1 MNDIDTLSVNTLR
14 FLALDAVQQA
24 QSGHPGTP
32 MGIAPMAYVL
42 WNRFLRHSPANP
54 EWVDRD
60 RFVLSSGHASAL
72 LYALLHLTGYDL
84 PLDEVKNFRQ
94 WGSRTPGHPE
104 LHNVPGVETTTGPL
118 GQGFANA
125 VGMAIAEAHLGAIFN
140 KPDTPEIVDH
150 HTYVV
155 LSDGDLMEGIASEAA
170 SLAGHLRLGKL
181 IALYD
186 DNQIS
191 IEGSTEITFS
201 EDRLKR
207 FEAYGWSVQKVE
219 DGNDLDSI
227 ETAIWNAQ
235 LEKHRPSIIAVRTEI
250 AFGAPTMQGK
260 ASAHAGAFSDKEV
273 VAAKEALGWPSQEPF
288 YIPDEI
294 RAHFRNAVKVG
305 EAHEIRWRER
315 LDAYKKKYPKEA
327 AEFQRRMRGELPE
340 GWETQLASFAPDS
353 VGDAT
358 RMATGAVLNALA
370 PVIPELMGGSADLAP
385 ATQTLIKDSNDFG
398 PGHYAARNL
407 RFGVREHA
415 MAGIVNGLAL
425 HGGIRPYGATFL
437 VFYDYMR
444 PAIRLA
450 GMMKLPSI
458 FIFTHDSVGLG
469 EDGPTHQPI
478 EQIFGLRSVPNLT
491 CIRPCDQNEV
501 VEAWRIALKNQDG
514 PTCIL
519 LTRQPLPILDR
530 EIFPPAN
537 RLERGAYTL
546 SDTGDGDPDMLL
558 LGTGSE
564 VHIAL
569 EAKKHLDEQG
579 VRARVVAMPSWE
591 LFMKQSDR
599 YRESVLPSAVRARVA
614 IEAGSTLGWERWI
627 GLDGAVIGLD
637 HFGASAPWKKLYQ
650 EFDLTPEYVVQT
662 ALKVRESVIGADMGK

>member
-1 MNDIDTLSVNTLR
+1 MNDIENLSVNTLR
-14 FLALDAVQQA
+14 FLALDAVQRA

-42 WNRFLRHSPANP
+42 WTRFLHHSPTNP

-94 WGSRTPGHPE
+94 WGSLTPGHPE
-104 LHNVPGVETTTGPL
+104 VRHVPGVETTTGPL

-150 HTYVV
+150 HTYVI

-181 IALYD
+181 VALYD
-186 DNQIS
+186 DNRIS

-207 FEAYGWSVQKVE
+207 FEAFGWHVQQVE

-227 ETAIWNAQ
+227 EYAIRKAK
-235 LEKHRPSIIAVRTEI
+235 LERNKPSIVAIHTEI

-260 ASAHAGAFSDKEV
+260 AAAHAGAFADQEV
-273 VAAKEALGWPSQEPF
+273 VAAKEALGWSSQEAF
-288 YIPDEI
+288 YIPDEVRI
-294 RAHFRNAVKVG
+294 HFRKAVKAG
-305 EAHEIRWRER
+305 EAYESQWSEQFD
-315 LDAYKKKYPKEA
+315 LYLQKYPKEA
-327 AEFQRRMRGELPE
+327 GEFQRRMRGELPE
-340 GWETQLASFAPDS
+340 GWEAYLPNFSPDP

-358 RMATGAVLNALA
+358 RLATGGILSALA

-385 ATQTLIKDSNDFG
+385 ATQTLIKNSSDFG
-398 PGHYAARNL
+398 PDHYAARNL

-425 HGGIRPYGATFL
+425 HGGIRSYGATFL

-444 PAIRLA
+444 PAVRLA
-450 GMMKLPSI
+450 GMMNLPSI

-519 LTRQPLPILDR
+519 LTRQPLPVLDR
-530 EIFPPAN
+530 NKYAPAVS
-537 RLERGAYTL
+537 LQRGAYIL
-546 SDTGDGDPDMLL
+546 SDRGDGNPDVLL
-558 LGTGSE
+558 MSTGSE
-564 VHIAL
+564 VHVVL
-569 EAKKHLDEQG
+569 EAQKQLAEQG
-579 VRARVVAMPSWE
+579 VWARVVAMPSWE
-591 LFMKQSDR
+591 IFMKQTRS
-599 YRESVLPSAVRARVA
+599 YRESVLPPTVKARVA
-614 IEAGSTLGWERWI
+614 IEAGSTLGWERWV
-627 GLDGAVIGLD
+627 GTDGAVIGLD
-637 HFGASAPWKKLYQ
+637 HFGASAPWKTLYQ
-650 EFDLTPEYVVQT
+650 EFGLTAENVAKT
-662 ALKVRESVIGADMGK
+662 AVEVIQRVERVDIGS